1 MIKNVKCFAVLLAI
15 VLGLILIPGTAGANV
30 YEPTDLDE
38 AMNAIVE
45 DYGVAGITAAVVK
58 QRKVIWHGSY
68 GWHDIEADR
77 AIQDDSIIR
86 VASISKSFTALAAMQ
101 LVQEGLL
108 DLDEDINT
116 YLSGRLNSLE
126 VEIRNPNHP
135 DDIITVRQLLNHTSS
150 IRNGRYVAF
159 NTAGRNAG
167 WDQQTDIPTLDDYFA
182 LDGDFYA
189 EINWAAFAPGA
200 EFEYSNMGFVVLG
213 AIIESISGQRFDIYM
228 NENVLQP
235 LGMVNSSFNFND
247 LDPAL
252 VAPMYRRTS
261 DEPTFSK
268 IELGPNPSFEGYEPG
283 THGGFFGPQGSL
295 LSTSE
300 DLTKFM
306 VAMMNSDQRILS
318 RKMIDE
324 MHTLSVTTDKGGP
337 ATFWGIYKQKGLG
350 IHITDEFVGG
360 VKMYGHTG
368 GAYGIITDMYYMREN
383 NLGNNLGIVFLIN
396 GCNED
401 IFGDRSPYYKIEE
414 DLADLLYDYLSKQKG
429 IKSFEVSTRNP

>member
-1 MIKNVKCFAVLLAI
+1 MKNFKWLAVLLAI
-15 VLGLILIPGTAGANV
+15 VLGFVLIPGIAGASV
-30 YEPTDLDE
+30 HEPADLDE

-58 QRKVIWHGSY
+58 QRKIIWQGSY

-77 AIQDDSIIR
+77 AMQDDSIIR

-101 LVQEGLL
+101 LVQKGLL
-108 DLDEDINT
+108 DLDEDINY
-116 YLSGRLNSLE
+116 YLSGRLDSLE

-135 DDIITVRQLLNHTSS
+135 EDIITVRQLLNHTSS

-159 NTAGRNAG
+159 NTAGQSAG
-167 WDQQTDIPTLDDYFA
+167 WDLETDIPTLDDYFDP
-182 LDGDFYA
+182 DGDFYA
-189 EINWAAFAPGA
+189 AANWATFAPGA

-228 NENVLQP
+228 NEKVLHP
-235 LGMVNSSFNFND
+235 LGMVNSSFNYND
-247 LDPAL
+247 LDPDL
-252 VAPMYRRTS
+252 VAPMYRRIS
-261 DEPTFSK
+261 DAPAFTKIVLGANPTYD
-268 IELGPNPSFEGYEPG
+268 GYEPG
-283 THGGFFGPQGSL
+283 THGGLLGPQGSL

-318 RKMIDE
+318 RKLIDE
-324 MHTLSVTTDKGGP
+324 MHTLSVTTAKGGA
-337 ATFWGIYKQKGLG
+337 ATFWGIYEQKGLG
-350 IHITDEFVGG
+350 IHITDKFVDG

-368 GAYGIITDMYYMREN
+368 GAYGIITDMYYMREK

-401 IFGDRSPYYKIEE
+401 IFGDRSSYYKIEE
-414 DLADLLYDYLSKQKG
+414 DLADLLYDYVSNQKG
-429 IKSFEVSTRNP
+429 IKPFKVLTRNP